1 MTGIILEQ
9 AEVALEGNF
18 PLLSPRHERVEARP
32 GLHPMTRCR
41 SRSSTTARSL
51 SAPTSMPRMHSGRPF
66 GPASW

>member
-1 MTGIILEQ
+1 MTDIILEQ

-41 SRSSTTARSL
+41 SA
-51 SAPTSMPRMHSGRPF
+51 
-66 GPASW
+66 